1 MKKLITDASPL
12 IFLAKA
18 GLIDALKRTFKK
30 VYLTPYI
37 WTEIEKPIKMGFP
50 APEVETI
57 KSKNIISIEE
67 INAKEITDAKKLS
80 TKLNIGIGESEAAI
94 LFKRGHFT
102 AVLVAD
108 RRAQRKMKE
117 IGVNTMDLIDL
128 AFEVAERGI
137 MNPRQFALKLWY
149 QAHFRSE
156 RVKNI
161 LGRNGHR

>member
-1 MKKLITDASPL
+1 MKKLIVDASPL

-18 GLIDALKRTFKK
+18 GLIDALKRAFKR

-37 WTEIEKPIKMGFP
+37 LTEIEKPIKMGFE
-50 APEVETI
+50 APEVELI
-57 KSKNIISIEE
+57 KSKNIIFIEE
-67 INAKEITDAKKLS
+67 ISAKEITDAKKLAA
-80 TKLNIGIGESEAAI
+80 KLNVGIGESEAAM
-94 LFKRGHFT
+94 LFKRGHFI

-128 AFEVAERGI
+128 AFEVAEKGI
-137 MNPRQFALKLWY
+137 MNPRQFALKLWDH
-149 QAHFRSE
+149 AHFRSE

-161 LGRNGHR
+161 LGRNGYL